1 MNTRR
6 TFVSSLLGAAALS
19 TLAIKSAAQGGHTMH
34 HGDGT
39 PDAASMAVCATPMAG
54 HGGMMMSTPMAAH
67 GAMMEFDLAY
77 IDMMIPHH
85 ESIIAL
91 AEVVVDELQDE
102 RLVTIAEAIIATQ
115 QGEND
120 ELKALREKWYG
131 DPEPAPMSAE
141 IMLVSMGMHGDCVD
155 EHHMNLMNAE
165 WMVQQF
171 EEARNKDLA
180 FIELS
185 IPHHQMAID
194 TSEIALEQAEH
205 AEIREIAALVI
216 EAQEGE
222 IAELEMVR
230 DDLQATPAA

>member
-1 MNTRR
+1 MTTRR
-6 TFVSSLLGAAALS
+6 TFVASLLGAAALS
-19 TLAIKSAAQGGHTMH
+19 TPVVKIAAQGGHGMD

-39 PDAASMAVCATPMAG
+39 PDASSMAVCATPMAG
-54 HGGMMMSTPMAAH
+54 HGDMTGTPMAAH
-67 GAMMEFDLAY
+67 GDMMDFDLAY

-91 AEVVVDELQDE
+91 AEVAVDELKDD
-102 RLVTIAEAIIATQ
+102 RLVAIAEAIIATQ

-120 ELKALREKWYG
+120 ELKALREEWYG
-131 DPEPAPMSAE
+131 EPEPAPMSAE
-141 IMLVSMGMHGDCVD
+141 IMLVSMGMQGDCVD
-155 EHHMNLMNAE
+155 EPHMNLMNAE

-171 EEARNKDLA
+171 EEAEHKDLA

-194 TSEIALEQAEH
+194 TSEVALEQAEH
-205 AEIREIAALVI
+205 EEIKEIAELVI
-216 EAQEGE
+216 SAQEGE